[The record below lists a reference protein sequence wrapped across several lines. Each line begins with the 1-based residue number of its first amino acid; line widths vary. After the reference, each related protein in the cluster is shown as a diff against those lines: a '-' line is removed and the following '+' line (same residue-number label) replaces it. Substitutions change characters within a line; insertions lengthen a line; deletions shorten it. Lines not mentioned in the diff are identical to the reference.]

1 MVVSEKGESSRLF
14 KYVCYIGY
22 KMEKSIV
29 ELRSINKL
37 EDVLTRTER
46 IEPNIARGDKI
57 PSWDG
62 EIIVYKSKEINK
74 SNIMGNIRV
83 QVKGH
88 QKDNIEKDKIK
99 HPVYKSDL
107 ANYKVDGG
115 CIFFVVLMKNMDEF
129 AIYYYSL
136 LPYDLKLILD
146 DFPDDK
152 DSISLEFLK
161 YPQNDIEMQ
170 MKLFRS
176 FVHNRNK
183 QVGTVQASFSLSKID
198 EEKAKSVENFS
209 FTLFQTGENLE
220 DMFKSAFKMPTYVYA
235 DMMNGKI
242 SVPVQKMRVEQ
253 ITTSEFSIPVCLN
266 GKCYYDKI
274 RIRMLE
280 DDEQLLIGKSFV
292 CSTKN
297 GKMSFSLRGRLSE
310 RIRDLNFLL
319 NIVNG
324 NKTILTVGDSFRAE
338 FGEDELSANFE
349 ETQNNLLYM
358 GMVKSAL
365 ETLGVNEDLECDDF
379 SQQDEWLLQVVIKSV
394 IMGNLL
400 ISEEELPLVVNLRV
414 ANITLPIV
422 IRKVTSNAY
431 KLTSL
436 FDTENVRISA
446 DNGEM
451 ISVHLVMKK
460 TDFLQISNIDYNMI
474 IREIMQQEYTE
485 TVDSLVTMFMLNGI
499 MAFDERKNTDLYDM
513 LVKVSDWQIEK
524 CGNDIN
530 YLNNYQLLKRTRK
543 LTIEEISKLNT
554 IKMENQDKHIKLG
567 VAILLESNTEIDA
580 YWRQLDDEQKN
591 LFRKYPICHLAE
603 DLLQE

>member
-1 MVVSEKGESSRLF
+1 
-14 KYVCYIGY
+14 
-22 KMEKSIV
+22 MEKSIV

-46 IEPNIARGDKI
+46 IEPNIAKGDKI

-88 QKDNIEKDKIK
+88 QKDNIDKDRIK

-107 ANYKVDGG
+107 TNYKVDGG

-129 AIYYYSL
+129 TIYYNSL

-146 DFPDDK
+146 DFPDGK

-161 YPQNDIEMQ
+161 YPRDDIEMQ
-170 MKLFRS
+170 MKIFRS

-209 FTLFQTGENLE
+209 FTLFQTGENPE
-220 DMFKSAFKMPTYVYA
+220 DMFKSAFKMPTYIYA
-235 DMMNGKI
+235 DMMNGNI

-253 ITTSEFSIPVCLN
+253 ITTGEFSIPVCLN

-292 CSTKN
+292 CSKKN
-297 GKMSFSLRGRLSE
+297 GKMSFSLKGRLSE

-324 NKTILTVGDSFRAE
+324 KKTILTVGDSFRAV
-338 FGEDELSANFE
+338 FGEDELSANYE
-349 ETQNNLLYM
+349 EVQNNLLYM

-365 ETLGVNEDLECDDF
+365 ETLGVKEDLECDEF

-422 IRKVTSNAY
+422 TKKEANNAY

-436 FDTENVRISA
+436 FDTENVLISA
-446 DNGEM
+446 DNGDL
-451 ISVHLVMKK
+451 ISVHLAMKK
-460 TDFLQISNIDYNMI
+460 SDFLLISNIDYNMI
-474 IREIMQQEYTE
+474 IKEITQQKYTE
-485 TVDSLVTMFMLNGI
+485 TIDPLVTMFVLNGI
-499 MAFDERKNTDLYDM
+499 MAFDESKNADLYDM
-513 LVKVSDWQIEK
+513 LVKVSNWQIEK
-524 CGNDIN
+524 RGNDIN
-530 YLNNYQLLKRTRK
+530 YLNNYQLLKRNRK

-554 IKMENQDKHIKLG
+554 IKMENQDLHIKLG
-567 VAILLESNTEIDA
+567 ASILLESNTEIDA
-580 YWRQLDDEQKN
+580 YWRKLDDEQKE

-603 DLLQE
+603 DLLQD

>member
-1 MVVSEKGESSRLF
+1 
-14 KYVCYIGY
+14 
-22 KMEKSIV
+22 MEKSIV

-46 IEPNIARGDKI
+46 IEPNIAKSDKI

-62 EIIVYKSKEINK
+62 EIIVYRSKEINK

-107 ANYKVDGG
+107 VNYKVDGG

-129 AIYYYSL
+129 TIYYNSL

-146 DFPDDK
+146 DFPEDK

-161 YPQNDIEMQ
+161 YPQDDIEMQ

-183 QVGTVQASFSLSKID
+183 QVGTVQASFSLSRID
-198 EEKAKSVENFS
+198 EVEAKSVENFS
-209 FTLFQTGENLE
+209 FTLFQTGASPE
-220 DMFKSAFKMPTYVYA
+220 DMFKSAFKMSTYVYA

-253 ITTSEFSIPVCLN
+253 ITSSEFNSPVCLD

-280 DDEQLLIGKSFV
+280 DDEQVLIGKSFV
-292 CSTKN
+292 CSTKS
-297 GKMSFSLRGRLSE
+297 GKMFFSLKGKLSE

-319 NIVNG
+319 NIVSG
-324 NKTILTVGDSFRAE
+324 KKTTLTVGDSFRAE
-338 FGEDELSANFE
+338 FDVDEFGTNYE
-349 ETQNNLLYM
+349 ETQNNLLYL

-365 ETLGVNEDLECDDF
+365 EVLGVKEDLECDGLTE
-379 SQQDEWLLQVVIKSV
+379 QDEWLLQVIIKSV
-394 IMGNLL
+394 FMGNLL
-400 ISEEELPLVVNLRV
+400 ITEEKLPLVVNLKV

-422 IRKVTSNAY
+422 TKKEAGDAY

-436 FDTENVRISA
+436 FATKNVQIAA

-451 ISVHLVMKK
+451 ISVHLAMKK
-460 TDFLQISNIDYNMI
+460 SDFLLISNIDYEMI
-474 IREIMQQEYTE
+474 VKEITQQEYTE
-485 TVDSLVTMFMLNGI
+485 TIASLVTMFILNGI
-499 MAFDERKNTDLYDM
+499 MAFDESKNSDLYNM
-513 LVKVSDWQIEK
+513 LIEVSNWQIEK
-524 CGNDIN
+524 CGDDIN
-530 YLNNYQLLKRTRK
+530 YLNNYQLLKRNRK
-543 LTIEEISKLNT
+543 LTFNEISKLNN
-554 IKMENQDKHIKLG
+554 IKMENQEIHTKLG
-567 VAILLESNTEIDA
+567 AAILLESSTEIDA
-580 YWRQLDDEQKN
+580 YWGQLDDEQKT

-603 DLLQE
+603 KLLQD